1 MEILTMESSDD
12 TPQVILNKDKN
23 IFEISGRCL
32 PEDAVSFFNPIM
44 DWIKRYAQTPNPT
57 TAFHI
62 KLDYFNTAS
71 SKLLLDLLTA
81 LKPIPAICVIWHSYP
96 DDEEV
101 QEAGAEFSEQV
112 DIPFEFRER

>member
-1 MEILTMESSDD
+1 MEPLKLENSDD
-12 TPQVILNKDKN
+12 TPQVILDKAKN
-23 IFEISGRCL
+23 IFEMSGRCL

-44 DWIKRYAQTPNPT
+44 DWIKHYTQSPNPT
-57 TAFHI
+57 TDFHI

-81 LKPIPAICVIWHSYP
+81 LKPIPAIRVIWHSYA

-101 QEAGAEFSEQV
+101 QEAGVEFSEQV